1 MRWAPPR
8 GATNYLLP
16 GRPGRG
22 PPVLIF
28 RGRKSASRAEGRGG
42 PRLGGGAHQRGVAGA
57 SRRGAGPDGRG
68 RAWGGADRTGRADR
82 TRAGVGRGRANVS
95 LRAAFRL
102 WPLGALPLLPPS
114 SAIPRVL
121 ACPRR
126 EPEPLAGVAAASWAL
141 NESAVG
147 GGLRGAAR
155 HGSGGL
161 SSALGRSRG
170 LRLLRREPG
179 AEAVAAVAARLSPPP
194 MARSRRRR
202 RC

>member
-1 MRWAPPR
+1 MAPLTTSCPDDLEGEER
-8 GATNYLLP
+8 KGPASAHLP
-16 GRPGRG
+16 
-22 PPVLIF
+22 
-28 RGRKSASRAEGRGG
+28 GRKSASRAEGRGG
-42 PRLGGGAHQRGVAGA
+42 PWLGGGTHQRGVAGA

-68 RAWGGADRTGRADR
+68 RAWGGADRTR
-82 TRAGVGRGRANVS
+82 
-95 LRAAFRL
+95 AFRL

-170 LRLLRREPG
+170 LRLLRRVPG

-194 MARSRRRR
+194 MARPRRRR